1 MELKIKLTKKQKAYI
16 EGIVY
21 IIAIIV
27 VIFAKVYGSIYFS
40 LLPLL
45 VILGI
50 VGKVFFDRGVVTTIF
65 GIITSLCVVYTKG
78 SFTLVENVI
87 YSLVI
92 GLDIAMGE
100 LLGEYLKKSYTILKK
115 RRNNE
120 KKITKK
126 QRKTYILTSL
136 LFILTAFVNTY
147 TNGSIFSYNKAY
159 KSLINYLNENFKDTA
174 NYKVINCK
182 YSFGIM
188 RGYNFNVL
196 NKEEGYI
203 TRYSIYLKDL
213 NFVKDEYKQVTSTN
227 NKINK
232 SKEFNEF
239 LVKNDLIEK
248 YKDIK
253 IGLNCIDSL
262 KVEISLE
269 KEVDNVNEETK
280 KEFSKQ
286 VVNFLEDIKE
296 FNDYSKIEDV
306 LLSINQKN
314 NEKNS
319 AISNVYLEGYN
330 KNVKEGKEESYIY
343 ILKSLSIEYIDAK

>member
-1 MELKIKLTKKQKAYI
+1 MKMKLTKKQKAYI

-65 GIITSLCVVYTKG
+65 GIIISLCVVYTKG
-78 SFTLVENVI
+78 SFTLPENII

-100 LLGEYLKKSYTILKK
+100 LLGDYLKKSYAIYRK
-115 RRNNE
+115 RKDNE
-120 KKITKK
+120 KKLTKK
-126 QRKTYILTSL
+126 QRKTYILAFVI
-136 LFILTAFVNTY
+136 FILTAFVNTY
-147 TNGSIFSYNKAY
+147 TNGSIYSYNKAY
-159 KSLINYLNENFKDTA
+159 KSLKNYLNENYESDT
-174 NYKVINCK
+174 NFRILNCK

-188 RGYNFNVL
+188 NGYNFNVL
-196 NKEEGYI
+196 DNEEGYI
-203 TRYSIYLKDL
+203 TKYSVYLKDL
-213 NFVKDEYKQVTSTN
+213 TFVKDEYKEIISTN
-227 NKINK
+227 NNIKK
-232 SKEFNEF
+232 SKELKEF
-239 LVKNDLIEK
+239 LDKRNLNEK

-253 IGLNCIDSL
+253 LNLNCIDSG
-262 KVEISLE
+262 KIEISLE
-269 KEVDNVNEETK
+269 KKVDRLDEEKK
-280 KEFSKQ
+280 KEFSKEI
-286 VVNFLEDIKE
+286 VDFLEDIKE
-296 FNDYSKIEDV
+296 FKEYSKIEDV
-306 LLSINQKN
+306 LLNISEKN

-319 AISNVYLEGYN
+319 AISNIYLDGYN
-330 KNVKEGKEESYIY
+330 KNIKEEKEEPYIY